1 MHLKGVNLWTSRIS
15 GMLLIQHLP
24 LHWMEIKDWES
35 MIFWLKQYLAMETLV
50 HPLGHTQI
58 NQGISPCNNVTK
70 VLLDHLLKK
79 DTSNNER
86 YLKSYKRLI
95 KNQLDQNKLYILTRI
110 IGDGRVVWQRKR
122 GFGWIREGFQNW
134 TRWRTCGVVSSLQDN
149 GMCDRITKISD
160 GTTSTTVHGIPT
172 TTPAGAGI

>member
-1 MHLKGVNLWTSRIS
+1 MMHLKGVNLWTSRIS

-95 KNQLDQNKLYILTRI
+95 KNQLDQNKPYIPTRI
-110 IGDGRVVWQRKR
+110 IGGGGGSLAAKKGIWLNMWRISKLNTVKNLWSCIIVARQWNVW
-122 GFGWIREGFQNW
+122 
-134 TRWRTCGVVSSLQDN
+134 
-149 GMCDRITKISD
+149 
-160 GTTSTTVHGIPT
+160 
-172 TTPAGAGI
+172 